1 MLPRRAPQQHSR
13 HSSRRGWC
21 SIFALVSLALCVAM
35 PFLWWQYSDVGATLQ
50 TPRAT
55 PLQRLQQQ
63 RAVGGSQQSQDHS
76 ATLSTRQQYSRG
88 PAALGRGDSVTS
100 EQVAAAQRYLQTTVQ
115 QPQPRLA
122 VPASRY
128 VIKPEPYDMRLQH
141 KKVGCDRLTP
151 CAASA
156 DHLTG
161 FIRVFSAIMPLLAT
175 PAWEVI

>member
-21 SIFALVSLALCVAM
+21 SFFALASLALCVAM
-35 PFLWWQYSDVGATLQ
+35 PFLWWQYSNVGATLQ

-63 RAVGGSQQSQDHS
+63 RALDGSQQSQEYS
-76 ATLSTRQQYSRG
+76 ATLSIRQQYSRE
-88 PAALGRGDSVTS
+88 PAVPGGDVSVTP

-115 QPQPRLA
+115 HPQPHAA

-128 VIKPEPYDMRLQH
+128 VIDPEPYDMRLQH

-151 CAASA
+151 FFLHHQQTIC
-156 DHLTG
+156 L
-161 FIRVFSAIMPLLAT
+161 
-175 PAWEVI
+175 